1 MSCRK
6 KKSTKDNRN
15 TFARKKRPP
24 KEDMSDESSCDS
36 NVSREDEVDLGLLSS
51 SEDDDVH
58 NGKSQTPALY
68 YIVNTESIGKI
79 LIFDTGCGYNRRQ
92 IDVSQIAKT
101 LGRQMY
107 DALLGVHAFT
117 GCDTTSC
124 FAGKG
129 KLRALNIIQKE
140 EDLKVLF
147 SRFGTSLVVSY
158 DDCLLLESFVCK
170 LHGKTLHTSVNK
182 VRYDIV
188 RQRFKGKKA
197 SISCNGGIDLC
208 QMPPCNQVL
217 LLHIQRA
224 NFQTLI
230 WRNPVFQNPVI
241 PKPEENG
248 WQRNSV
254 HELEVQWYKDN
265 FIPDELTKIVADD
278 IGSRPEDEDEGDEE
292 NYDSDFLVDTSEDDE
307 ESVVSDDTIP
317 LDYDFLHRCFLSS
330 KKCEM

>member
-1 MSCRK
+1 MWSSQSTEKFVLPASCVIPG
-6 KKSTKDNRN
+6 TQY
-15 TFARKKRPP
+15 RPP
-24 KEDMSDESSCDS
+24 ESTSISSDTYPMVFSYTRWSPDTD
-36 NVSREDEVDLGLLSS
+36 VFLLLLAFS
-51 SEDDDVH
+51 
-58 NGKSQTPALY
+58 
-68 YIVNTESIGKI
+68 ESIGRI
-79 LIFDTGCGYNRRQ
+79 LIFDTGCGNNRRQ
-92 IDVSQIAKT
+92 IDVSQTAKT
-101 LGRQMY
+101 LGRQIC

-117 GCDTTSC
+117 RCVTKSY

-158 DDCLLLESFVCK
+158 DDFLLLESFVCE
-170 LHGKTLHTSVNK
+170 LYGKTLHTSVNK

-188 RQRFKGKKA
+188 RQRFMGKKG

-230 WRNPVFQNPVI
+230 WSNAVFQNPVI

-254 HELEVQWYKDN
+254 HELEVQWYKND

-278 IGSRPEDEDEGDEE
+278 KGSKPEDEEEGDEE
-292 NYDSDFLVDTSEDDE
+292 NYDSDFLVNTSDSEDEEDVVTGDE
-307 ESVVSDDTIP
+307 HI
-317 LDYDFLHRCFLSS
+317 
-330 KKCEM
+330 